1 MGKFLTGE
9 RVRSRR
15 NHRFVGT
22 VVDHEGMRFGAPT
35 LEASKREDNGMVRFR
50 LDVPTLLCTA
60 FTLPEGDVEY
70 APDRK
75 FKVGDRVVWTYAPS
89 GSVHGI
95 VRWVNP
101 DGGYRVELDD
111 GNWCERL
118 YEVALASE
126 IKAGQRVLLVDTPK
140 PESKFAVGMHG
151 TILTDESGGVFKV
164 RLDNGV
170 CIWCDRSM
178 VRFLEPDYYKKHIK
192 GTWVCEKKPL
202 LDETFILTSYASEGV
217 HGGTAYDVK
226 LRGLVNTPSVFGGGD
241 LKLRLASMD
250 GWDEFNRQRRFRVT
264 VTPIEE
270 AKFKVGDRVR
280 TKWRPQPTLIS
291 DHCYLQGSG
300 VVVNVHEDASG
311 LVTIQL
317 DASGLVTIHE
327 DTLELDPKVKPC
339 PFCQRPPFDDGQT
352 LMCEACGRAATYE
365 PTKEARVAAWNRRAK

>member
-1 MGKFLTGE
+1 
-9 RVRSRR
+9 
-15 NHRFVGT
+15 
-22 VVDHEGMRFGAPT
+22 
-35 LEASKREDNGMVRFR
+35 
-50 LDVPTLLCTA
+50 
-60 FTLPEGDVEY
+60 
-70 APDRK
+70 
-75 FKVGDRVVWTYAPS
+75 
-89 GSVHGI
+89 
-95 VRWVNP
+95 
-101 DGGYRVELDD
+101 
-111 GNWCERL
+111 
-118 YEVALASE
+118 
-126 IKAGQRVLLVDTPK
+126 
-140 PESKFAVGMHG
+140 
-151 TILTDESGGVFKV
+151 
-164 RLDNGV
+164 
-170 CIWCDRSM
+170 
-178 VRFLEPDYYKKHIK
+178 
-192 GTWVCEKKPL
+192 
-202 LDETFILTSYASEGV
+202 
-217 HGGTAYDVK
+217 
-226 LRGLVNTPSVFGGGD
+226 
-241 LKLRLASMD
+241 MD